1 MHKLIHTACFLAALS
16 VIPVSSR
23 AQSPTDLSAQTPSP
37 SSAPAAVPTLTL
49 SDALA
54 RARANNPQF
63 QAAVAAFGI
72 ARQDRVQAR
81 AGLLPSLSYNNSA
94 VYTQPTSGPNAT
106 FIDRTGSS
114 IKFVANN
121 GIREYLSQGQAHEE
135 IGLAGIAGYQR
146 ASAAQ
151 ALAAAQEEIAARG
164 LVATV
169 VQTYYGLV
177 VAQHQTVNAE
187 QANLEAQH
195 FLTISRQ
202 LQKGGEVAYS
212 DVIKA
217 ELQANSSKQALD
229 EAKLSELN
237 ARLTLAVLVFPNF
250 TRQFNVVDDLGAVP
264 ALPPIATV
272 QQLAGKNN
280 PELRA
285 AFASVDVSNKDL
297 LAARAGHLPT
307 LALDYFYGI
316 DSPHFATRS
325 YGVSDIGYSL
335 AATLNI
341 PIFSWGATQ
350 SKVKQAEIRQHQ
362 AKLELTAAQRQALAD
377 LESFYAEA
385 RTALAQLDV
394 LRSSA
399 SLAADSLRL
408 TTLRYQAGEAT
419 ALEVV
424 DAQNTLVQS
433 RNALSSGQARYRQA
447 LANLQTLTG
456 TF

>member
-81 AGLLPSLSYNNSA
+81 AGLLPTVTYNNSA
-94 VYTQPTSGPNAT
+94 IYTQPTSGQGFK
-106 FIDRTGSS
+106 FI
-114 IKFVANN
+114 ANN
-121 GIREYLSQGQAHEE
+121 GVREYLSQGQAHEE

-217 ELQANSSKQALD
+217 ELQANSSRQALD
-229 EAKLSELN
+229 EAKLSELK
-237 ARLTLAVLVFPNF
+237 ARLALAVLVFPNF
-250 TRQFNVVDDLGAVP
+250 TQQFNVVDDLGAVP
-264 ALPPIATV
+264 ALPSVATV

-285 AFASVDVSNKDL
+285 AFASVNVADKDL

-316 DSPHFATRS
+316 DAAQFAVKS
-325 YGVSDIGYSL
+325 YGVNNLGYSL